1 MNLNTELTQKET
13 PLFLQYCNALGVKY
27 ETCGV
32 FNLTHITVFNLTPEQ
47 REKLDLFIERLEEL
61 ERSVK
66 RG

>member
-1 MNLNTELTQKET
+1 MRLNTELTKKET
-13 PLFLQYCNALGVKY
+13 PLFLQYCNAMGVKY
-27 ETCGV
+27 ATQQAGE
-32 FNLTHITVFNLTPEQ
+32 LIHIILFNLTPEQ